1 MSKTKV
7 LNLYAGIGGNRKLW
21 DNVDV
26 TAVEWDEEKAEVYR
40 DNFPEDKVVV
50 TDAHE
55 YLKDHYQDFDFIWTS
70 PPCPTHSRTNIMSVL
85 ADNERSGNH
94 KREFE
99 YPDMDLY
106 QEIILLENFADC
118 DYAVENVISYY
129 EPLIE
134 PQVLQRHYF
143 WSNKQIPKVEFE
155 KDDISRGSVSKWERN
170 VGLSV
175 ENLPS
180 EKRRKAIRNCVKPEL
195 GKHVFDAATKN
206 RQATLF

>member
-1 MSKTKV
+1 MTTKV

-21 DNVDV
+21 EDVDV

-40 DNFPEDKVVV
+40 DHFPEDTVVE

-55 YLKDHYQDFDFIWTS
+55 FLRENYSEYDFIWTS
-70 PPCPTHSRTNIMSVL
+70 PPCPTHSRTNTMSVL

-94 KREFE
+94 TREFE
-99 YPDMDLY
+99 YPDMKLY

-134 PQVLQRHYF
+134 PQTLQRHYF
-143 WSNKQIPKVEFE
+143 WSNAKIPQRDFE
-155 KDDISRGSVSKWERN
+155 KDDISRGSVSKWERQI
-170 VGLSV
+170 GLSV
-175 ENLPS
+175 QGLPL

-195 GKHVFDAATKN
+195 GKHVFEAATKY
-206 RQATLF
+206 RQSTLIE